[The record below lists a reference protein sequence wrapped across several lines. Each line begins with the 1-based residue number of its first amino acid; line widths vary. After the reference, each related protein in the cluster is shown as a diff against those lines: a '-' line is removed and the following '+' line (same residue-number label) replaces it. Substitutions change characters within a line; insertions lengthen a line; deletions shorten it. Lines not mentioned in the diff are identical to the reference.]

1 MRKRTDKA
9 ANPKMI
15 ADKIWRTI
23 DGYDIRE
30 DLQEILNK
38 IEPSFFQAKCSGKR
52 LRQEV
57 DEDEVDL
64 DYFY

>member
-15 ADKIWRTI
+15 ADKIWKTI

-30 DLQEILNK
+30 DLQETLSK
-38 IEPSFFQAKCSGKR
+38 IEPSYFQPKITKKR
-52 LRQEV
+52 LRTELS
-57 DEDEVDL
+57 DDDL
-64 DYFY
+64 DYFD

>member
-15 ADKIWRTI
+15 ADKIWKTI

-30 DLQEILNK
+30 DLQETLSK
-38 IEPSFFQAKCSGKR
+38 IEPSFFQPKPTKKR
-52 LRQEV
+52 LRTELS
-57 DEDEVDL
+57 DEDL
-64 DYFY
+64 DYFD